1 MRQFFKKF
9 FLFFVIFLVIGSS
22 AVLAV
27 PSAEKSES
35 RAFGSIVRFLVAKTN
50 PISLLSLSSSQLDQK
65 LNQKLNQELKKIVRA
80 VKSSAKV
87 VLALK
92 VKPSIRLKKTHPRK
106 TSRLLK
112 MTIKPKPKPGADSL
126 HAGSGYTRQCLFKIL
141 SFGELAPKEL
151 RRLFSRHYCSHYY
164 SRRYSGY
171 VRVGSRLQAFH
182 SERSTAHCGKKT
194 SDGSDRRGCTRLFG
208 GSIYGR
214 QGFSYSQNFS
224 YSNSNSTN
232 VSEGLAEVRARF
244 RLCEHVRVGLFRM
257 PKDKG
262 EYRLMMSQKS
272 SMPNASNLGDGFK
285 FSNFYILIASIL

>member
-1 MRQFFKKF
+1 M
-9 FLFFVIFLVIGSS
+9 VIGSS

-65 LNQKLNQELKKIVRA
+65 LNQKLNQELKKIVKA

-112 MTIKPKPKPGADSL
+112 MTIKPKPKPKPKPEADSL

-164 SRRYSGY
+164 SRRYSG
-171 VRVGSRLQAFH
+171 VIRVGSRLQAFH
-182 SERSTAHCGKKT
+182 SERSTAHCSKKT

-257 PKDKG
+257 PKDKK
-262 EYRLMMSQKS
+262 ERRLMMSQKS